1 MKRSLGLS
9 AVAFWSAIALA
20 ACSTGGNEAED
31 PQPSSVST
39 TASAEETDKVLGVGD
54 SFDVPCGFNDDSTCM
69 TVDITDIEDDAHCE
83 NAEPKKGKFVAIA
96 VSASMPEEASAEFS
110 SPFSAMPWKASTP
123 ENKMSKVMNEINCD
137 DASYLSFMDEFPGYS
152 ADGTA
157 FVDVPE
163 DTNMIHFKAADDL
176 TYKIEV
182 EGKKKSEKSSAD
194 KKTATKARATTGG
207 QDNQQGSA
215 PQPAPPQETQEA
227 QPTQPPAQPQRAQE
241 EKPEEE
247 PVIGFTQAP
256 GQEAPHPLDKQV
268 ASCGDPSIHEPGTTF
283 FTDGTSG
290 WTQQCASQMGF

>member
-1 MKRSLGLS
+1 MKRSLGFS
-9 AVAFWSAIALA
+9 VVALWSAAALA

-31 PQPSSVST
+31 PQLSSVST
-39 TASAEETDKVLGVGD
+39 TAYAEETDKVLGVGD
-54 SFDVPCGFNDDSTCM
+54 SFDVPCGLDDDSTCM
-69 TVDITDIEDDAHCE
+69 TVAITDIDDDAHCE
-83 NAEPKKGKFVAIA
+83 NEEPKNGKFVAIA
-96 VSASMPEEASAEFS
+96 VSASMPEDASTEFS

-137 DASYLSFMDEFPGYS
+137 DASYLSLMDEFPGYS

-182 EGKKKSEKSSAD
+182 KGKKKAEQSSAQ
-194 KKTATKARATTGG
+194 KKSAAKDPATTSG

-215 PQPAPPQETQEA
+215 PQPDLLQETQEA
-227 QPTQPPAQPQRAQE
+227 KHAQPSAQPQRTQE

-290 WTQQCASQMGF
+290 WTQQCASQMGY